1 MGVRA
6 AARARVD
13 PHRSGRARGHGLRG
27 VPRALDCALA
37 VADHRVALG
46 RCHAAAHDL
55 VWIRW
60 DGGAP
65 LSLAWL
71 DGVRCDS
78 ATISETEVRAG
89 RARWE
94 CEERVTL
101 RRGELGRT
109 LLAPLRALRTAV
121 PASALALDEHKW
133 YARGRL
139 TVEGVGADAVAIAER
154 MGW

>member
-1 MGVRA
+1 MSENLFIGVDIGTQGVKA
-6 AARARVD
+6 AVYDAQ
-13 PHRSGRARGHGLRG
+13 
-27 VPRALDCALA
+27 
-37 VADHRVALG
+37 G
-46 RCHAAAHDL
+46 RCHAAAHDM

-60 DGGAP
+60 EGGAP
-65 LSLAWL
+65 RSLAWL

-109 LLAPLRALRTAV
+109 LLAPLRALRKAV

-139 TVEGVGADAVAIAER
+139 TVDGVGEDAAAIAER
-154 MGW
+154 VGW